1 MSHDPHA
8 LAQLSDA
15 QSPDMEYHLK
25 EWTSGT
31 RGGGKIPADLRWKTN
46 TKQYQ
51 EENGSGQLRR
61 PAEVLREEVWA
72 QAEAKAQGK

>member
-1 MSHDPHA
+1 MSARHDS
-8 LAQLSDA
+8 LAQVSDT
-15 QSPDMEYHLK
+15 QSPDIQYHLK

-31 RGGGKIPADLRWKTN
+31 RGGGKVPEDFAWKTN

-61 PAEVLREEVWA
+61 PAEVIREEVWA
-72 QAEAKAQGK
+72 AAEAKAAAK